1 MFCFIC
7 WIYWLYIGNIT
18 KLYKQMKHFEGFKSS
33 HLTNQAEPEH
43 RHQSVLQNEKFRY
56 MAVRARAKPVSQNTN
71 S

>member
-1 MFCFIC
+1 M
-7 WIYWLYIGNIT
+7 
-18 KLYKQMKHFEGFKSS
+18 KLFEGFKSS

-71 S
+71 F